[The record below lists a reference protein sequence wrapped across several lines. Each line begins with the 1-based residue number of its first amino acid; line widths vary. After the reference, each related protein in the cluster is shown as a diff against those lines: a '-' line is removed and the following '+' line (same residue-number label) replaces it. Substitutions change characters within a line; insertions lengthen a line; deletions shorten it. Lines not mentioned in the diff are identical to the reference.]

1 MTLLCSSGHS
11 WTPGCPLC
19 LISAHQFHQAEAAL
33 GRMAGVG
40 VGGQDLYSPGPA
52 RLTPGPS
59 VHSGSSWGLCW
70 GMAVQTLCGPC
81 PHPAP
86 CQREAPPPQPELLL
100 GEDCGGGAGAG
111 WKQACL
117 SLPWSQ
123 PKAPSSGSGGR
134 RHTSLGA
141 CEHKGPGLRLGPV
154 GGCVPGVWVGGRLQ
168 QLLPCPPQGKV
179 L

>member
-1 MTLLCSSGHS
+1 MTLLCPSGHS

-59 VHSGSSWGLCW
+59 VHSGSSWRLCW

-81 PHPAP
+81 PHPLPARGRHLRP
-86 CQREAPPPQPELLL
+86 SLSSSSVRIV
-100 GEDCGGGAGAG
+100 GAGRGQGGNRPASP
-111 WKQACL
+111 
-117 SLPWSQ
+117 SLGLNPR
-123 PKAPSSGSGGR
+123 PPALALGGR